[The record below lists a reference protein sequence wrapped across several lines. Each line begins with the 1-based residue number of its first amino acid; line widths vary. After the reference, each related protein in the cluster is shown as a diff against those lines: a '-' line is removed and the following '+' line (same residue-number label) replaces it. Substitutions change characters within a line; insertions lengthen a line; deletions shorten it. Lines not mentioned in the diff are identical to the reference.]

1 VKNFALA
8 LLVLVMVGV
17 AAAAGILYSGAYDV
31 AAAPPHMIVAQKLLH
46 YAMRRSVTVRAAGV
60 AVPDLQDSQRIARG
74 LALYRRD
81 CQQCHGG
88 PGVAPDPFGMGVR
101 PSPPNLTQDGR
112 DWPANELYWVIRHG
126 VRMTAMPAWE
136 FRLSETELWDLT
148 AFVKRLPTLTPAQYQ
163 AAPATAPPPQQQAN
177 RVLVAGRGPVAATGK
192 FLISQYMCA
201 TCHEIPGIAGAD
213 NTVGPP
219 LAGFARRTFIAGTLR
234 NTQDNLARWLRDP
247 QSVRPMSAM
256 PDLGIGDAQA
266 QAIAA
271 YLLTLD
277 DPL

>member
-1 VKNFALA
+1 LKKLALA
-8 LLVLVMVGV
+8 LIAMVVLGV
-17 AAAAGILYSGAYDV
+17 AAAAGIVYSGAYDV
-31 AAAPPHMIVAQKLLH
+31 AATLPHTLVGQKLLH

-60 AVPDLQDSQRIARG
+60 AIPDLQDGQRIARG
-74 LALYRRD
+74 FALYRRD

-88 PGVAPDPFGMGVR
+88 PGVAPGAVGMGVR
-101 PSPPNLTQDGR
+101 PSPPNLAQDGR

-136 FRLSETELWDLT
+136 FRLTEAELWDVT
-148 AFVKRLPTLTPAQYQ
+148 AFVKRLPGFSPAQYQ
-163 AAPATAPPPQQQAN
+163 AAPAAPPPLADTAA
-177 RVLVAGRGPVAATGK
+177 VAGRGPGTAAGK

-213 NTVGPP
+213 NTVGPS
-219 LAGFARRTFIAGTLR
+219 LAGFGRRTFIAGTLR
-234 NTQDNLARWLRDP
+234 NTQDNLALWLRNP
-247 QSVRPMSAM
+247 QSVRPLSAM